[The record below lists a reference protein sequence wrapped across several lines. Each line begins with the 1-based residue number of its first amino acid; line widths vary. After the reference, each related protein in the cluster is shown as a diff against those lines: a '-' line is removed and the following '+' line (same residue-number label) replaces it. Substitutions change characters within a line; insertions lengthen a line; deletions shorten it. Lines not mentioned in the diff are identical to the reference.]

1 MKIFQRIN
9 LLIHDTLLRVDND
22 EPTALRRAYRLV
34 YYTLRGVNVH
44 RTMVD
49 SAALTLYTML
59 ALVPLL
65 TLVLL
70 ILGQFGVLDRY
81 VAVIHDGT
89 PQQWHSLLD
98 VLLDVAQGAAA
109 SIAPGFLAVVGIA
122 ILLFAIFT
130 LFRTAEGS
138 FNVVWGVVRK
148 RKFIHRYTAY
158 IIVALF
164 VPTLLIV
171 ATSMAYDTLLALNP
185 FAELSGLVNKLFS
198 MVLVSIAT
206 TLLYKYLPFTRV
218 LWRNAIIAGCIAGF
232 ALSVLQ
238 WGYVY
243 FQSMMSGIN
252 LIYGS
257 LAAIPLF
264 IIWLMWSW
272 NIILV
277 GCELSF
283 VWQHRRRYERIDR
296 RRLWREEGDKSEVVS
311 VAIVGSGNV
320 AEAFARTIRRK
331 GGLELVQIFARNRQ
345 RGVAVANIGGCQWH
359 DNPKHLAQAD
369 LYIIAVSDRA
379 VAELAES
386 LPFAKGAIVVH
397 TAGSVAMDAIP
408 EREGGRGI
416 LYALQS
422 FSSGRIISLDDVPI
436 FIEADSDQTRDRLFA
451 IANQLSTQ
459 VEYADSERRRKIH
472 LAGVLV
478 NNFSNHLYTL
488 AADLLVREGLSF
500 DMVKPLL
507 LETASKASAVDD
519 PMEVQTG
526 PAIRGDRAVTS
537 SHIAMLEDDEQLQ
550 KIYKAITESIW
561 ETSKRI

>member
-9 LLIHDTLLRVDND
+9 LLIHDTFLRVDD
-22 EPTALRRAYRLV
+22 EPSHLRRAYRLV

-81 VAVIHDGT
+81 VVVLHDGT

-98 VLLDVAQGAAA
+98 VLLGVAQGAAE
-109 SIAPGFLAVVGIA
+109 SIAPGFLAVVGVA

-130 LFRTAEGS
+130 LFRTVEGS
-138 FNVVWGVVRK
+138 FNLVWGVTRK
-148 RKFIHRYTAY
+148 RKFIHRYAAY

-164 VPTLLIV
+164 VPSLLLV
-171 ATSMAYDTLLALNP
+171 ATSMAYDTLSAINP
-185 FAELSGLVNKLFS
+185 IAELSEVVNRLFS
-198 MVLVSIAT
+198 MLLVSMAT

-218 LWRNAIIAGCIAGF
+218 HWRNAITAGCIAGF

-296 RRLWREEGDKSEVVS
+296 RRLWREGSDKGDMIRVV
-311 VAIVGSGNV
+311 IVGSGNV
-320 AEAFARTIRRK
+320 AESFARTIRRK
-331 GGLELVQIFARNRQ
+331 SGLELVQIFARNRQ
-345 RGVAVANIGGCQWH
+345 RGVAVAAIGGCQWE
-359 DNPKHLAQAD
+359 DNPKHLAEAD

-379 VAELAES
+379 VAELAGT
-386 LPFAKGAIVVH
+386 LPFAKEAIVVH
-397 TAGSVAMDAIP
+397 TAGSVPMDAIP

-422 FSSGRIISLDDVPI
+422 FSSGRIISLDEVPM
-436 FIEADSDQTRDRLFA
+436 FIEADGDETRERLLD
-451 IANQLSTQ
+451 IAHQLSTQ
-459 VEYADSERRRKIH
+459 VEYADSERRRRIH

-488 AADLLVREGLSF
+488 SAEVLAKEGLTF
-500 DMVKPLL
+500 DIVKPLL
-507 LETASKASAVDD
+507 LETASKASVVDD
-519 PMEVQTG
+519 PMQVQTG
-526 PAIRGDRAVTS
+526 PAIRGDKAVIS
-537 SHIAMLEDDEQLQ
+537 SHIAMLKDDEQLQ